1 MEVQLLALCW
11 TYCKMIQEVDEEDLE
26 RGSDAVDSSVHVPD
40 NGGETWTP
48 KIPQTLTD
56 STSDL
61 ESSAEYTEAQFALT
75 CAVCGQSCN
84 SSRFCNE
91 CSLYIC
97 GQCVAQHLKT
107 PGKHNVVDFRERTV
121 GVPRCIQHQSTESTY
136 QCTTCNVCICSE
148 CMMNSHRLHRN
159 VHIKE
164 VMDRQSNIL
173 MKNMAELQSVIK
185 PVFQQ
190 KIDYLKLK
198 LANTK
203 KAYDVIDSDISMCA
217 EKLRRDVNLAI
228 ESLKIEAE
236 KYRKEHT
243 KELEHDI
250 SVLETKLKEAQEAT
264 KKGENALSKPLELLK
279 YESNIESLKTIP
291 EMTDFDLP
299 VFSPGRVD
307 VKASVGQLSRLVK
320 SVIPSSFI
328 RKRSAKKSK
337 KLKPEPTIETSI
349 TVGERYVYDVAC
361 ASKSSAWM
369 CGAGL
374 FYYDNNLRLIEKDG
388 KNTETLECPINPK
401 YIALKSPGCVLF
413 SDDSDKTVKLW
424 SRDYQ
429 RVFIKTDSWIPEG
442 LAITLSGDVIVCQY
456 KKTEVAAEHNS
467 LSRVVRYNGEGSEI
481 RKMEYSEEKRLFWHA
496 LFVAENRNFDV
507 CVSDKTKHAV
517 VVLDKMGE
525 LQFIYKG
532 NIKTGKFQSF
542 NPRGLDTDSQGNIL
556 ISDYLNY
563 TVHIID
569 QYGNFLHYLMR
580 KHLKFPLGLSVDAD
594 DKAWVGEYNNGTI
607 AVIEYM
613 S

>member
-1 MEVQLLALCW
+1 
-11 TYCKMIQEVDEEDLE
+11 MIREVDEDDLE
-26 RGSDAVDSSVHVPD
+26 RGSDAVDSSVYVPD
-40 NGGETWTP
+40 NDGETWTP
-48 KIPQTLTD
+48 KISQTLTD

-61 ESSAEYTEAQFALT
+61 ESSSEYNEAQFALT
-75 CAVCGQSCN
+75 CAVCGQSC
-84 SSRFCNE
+84 SSAQFCNP

-121 GVPRCIQHQSTESTY
+121 GVPRCIQHQSIDSTY
-136 QCTTCNVCICSE
+136 QCITCNVCICND
-148 CMMNSHRLHRN
+148 CMMTMHRLHRN

-190 KIDYLKLK
+190 KTDYLKLK
-198 LANTK
+198 LANAK
-203 KAYDVIDSDISMCA
+203 KGYDVIDSDISMCA
-217 EKLRRDVNLAI
+217 EKLRRDVDLAI
-228 ESLKIEAE
+228 GALKLEAE

-250 SVLETKLKEAQEAT
+250 SVLETKLIEVQEAS

-299 VFSPGRVD
+299 VYSPGRVD
-307 VKASVGQLSRLVK
+307 VKAGVGQLSHLVK
-320 SVIPSSFI
+320 SVIPSSVI
-328 RKRSAKKSK
+328 KKRSAKKSK
-337 KLKPEPTIETSI
+337 KIKQEPTIETSI

-361 ASKSSAWM
+361 ASKSSVWM

-374 FYYDNNLRLIEKDG
+374 FYYDNNVRLIEKDG
-388 KNTETLECPINPK
+388 NNKETLECPINPK

-442 LAITLSGDVIVCQY
+442 LAVTLSGDVIVCQY
-456 KKTEVAAEHNS
+456 RKTEVAAEHNS

-481 RKMEYSEEKRLFWHA
+481 RKIEYNKEKRMFWHA

-507 CVSDKTKHAV
+507 CVSDKAKHAV

-525 LQFIYKG
+525 FQFIYKG

-556 ISDYLNY
+556 ISDYMNY

-580 KHLKFPLGLSVDAD
+580 KHLKFPLGISVDAD
-594 DKAWVGEYNNGTI
+594 DKVWVGEYNNGTI
-607 AVIEYM
+607 AVIEYL

>member
-1 MEVQLLALCW
+1 
-11 TYCKMIQEVDEEDLE
+11 
-26 RGSDAVDSSVHVPD
+26 
-40 NGGETWTP
+40 
-48 KIPQTLTD
+48 
-56 STSDL
+56 
-61 ESSAEYTEAQFALT
+61 
-75 CAVCGQSCN
+75 
-84 SSRFCNE
+84 
-91 CSLYIC
+91 
-97 GQCVAQHLKT
+97 
-107 PGKHNVVDFRERTV
+107 
-121 GVPRCIQHQSTESTY
+121 
-136 QCTTCNVCICSE
+136 
-148 CMMNSHRLHRN
+148 
-159 VHIKE
+159 
-164 VMDRQSNIL
+164 

-190 KIDYLKLK
+190 KTDYLKLK
-198 LANTK
+198 LANAK
-203 KAYDVIDSDISMCA
+203 KGYDVIDSDISMCA
-217 EKLRRDVNLAI
+217 EKLRRDVDLAI
-228 ESLKIEAE
+228 KALKLEAD

-250 SVLETKLKEAQEAT
+250 SVLETKLIEVQEAS
-264 KKGENALSKPLELLK
+264 KKGENAMSKPLELLK

-299 VFSPGRVD
+299 VYSPGRVD
-307 VKASVGQLSRLVK
+307 VKAGVGQLSHLVK
-320 SVIPSSFI
+320 SVIPSSVI
-328 RKRSAKKSK
+328 KKRSAKKSK
-337 KLKPEPTIETSI
+337 KIKQEPTIETSI

-361 ASKSSAWM
+361 ASKSSVWM

-374 FYYDNNLRLIEKDG
+374 FYYDNNVRLIEKDG
-388 KNTETLECPINPK
+388 NNKETLECPINPK

-442 LAITLSGDVIVCQY
+442 LAVTLSGDVIVCQY
-456 KKTEVAAEHNS
+456 RKTEVAAEHNS

-481 RKMEYSEEKRLFWHA
+481 RKIEYNKEKRMFWHA

-507 CVSDKTKHAV
+507 CVSDKAKHAV

-525 LQFIYKG
+525 FQFIYKG

-556 ISDYLNY
+556 ISDYMNY

-580 KHLKFPLGLSVDAD
+580 KHLKFPLGISVDAD
-594 DKAWVGEYNNGTI
+594 DKVWVGEYNNGTI
-607 AVIEYM
+607 AVIEYL